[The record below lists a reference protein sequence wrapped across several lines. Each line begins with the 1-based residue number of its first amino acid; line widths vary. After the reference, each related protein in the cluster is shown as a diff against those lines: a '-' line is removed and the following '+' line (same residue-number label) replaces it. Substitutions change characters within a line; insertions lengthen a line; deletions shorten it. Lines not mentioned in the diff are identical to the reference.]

1 MSLGELVIAIAHNLT
16 KLSQPVYADT
26 DSNFWGGDRLLAS
39 KQRNRV
45 SATIFVGTPIF
56 SKETRLLIKYLSP
69 DELSGRMKSLTFFNR
84 SKSMTVTATGSPNL
98 EDIARKTR
106 EAARQLGILS
116 SEERNQGIEAIA
128 AALEAAA
135 PDILAANAIDC
146 ETAVADG
153 IAKPL
158 YHRLKLTASKLQA
171 TIAGVRDV
179 GKLPDPVG
187 VVQIHRELDEG
198 LILKRVTC
206 PLGVLGII
214 FEARPDAA
222 IQISALGIKSGNGVI
237 LKGGKE
243 AIHSCTAIVKAIRQ
257 GLAATKIAPDVVQLL
272 TTREEIQELLKLD
285 KYIDLIIPRGSN
297 SFVQFVMNHTNIP
310 VLGHADGI
318 CHLYID
324 AAADLEKAVNIT
336 VDGKTQYPA
345 ACNATETLLVHR
357 NIAANFLPLVA
368 RALQV
373 HQVELRG
380 DRLTREF
387 LRDLAIA
394 EATDEDWCTEYTD
407 LILSI
412 KIVNSL
418 EDAIA
423 HINQYGSGHTDA
435 IVTEDSAAASQFLA
449 QVDAAGVFHNCS
461 TRFADGFR
469 YGFGAEVGISTNKM
483 PPRGPVG
490 LEGLVTYK
498 YQLTGNGHIVATYSG
513 DHPKSFT
520 HRDL

>member
-1 MSLGELVIAIAHNLT
+1 MTLT
-16 KLSQPVYADT
+16 T
-26 DSNFWGGDRLLAS
+26 
-39 KQRNRV
+39 
-45 SATIFVGTPIF
+45 
-56 SKETRLLIKYLSP
+56 
-69 DELSGRMKSLTFFNR
+69 
-84 SKSMTVTATGSPNL
+84 TGSPSL

-106 EAARQLGILS
+106 EAARNLGIMAT
-116 SEERNQGIEAIA
+116 EEKNQAIEAIA
-128 AALEAAA
+128 AALEAAT
-135 PDILAANAIDC
+135 PDILAANGIDC

-187 VVQIHRELDEG
+187 AVQIHRELDEG

-206 PLGVLGII
+206 PLGVLGVI

-257 GLAATKIAPDVVQLL
+257 GLAATKVDPEVVQLL
-272 TTREEIQELLKLD
+272 TNREEIQELLKLD
-285 KYIDLIIPRGSN
+285 KYVDLIIPRGSN

-336 VDGKTQYPA
+336 VDSKTQYPA

-357 NIAANFLPLVA
+357 HIAAKFLPLVA
-368 RALQV
+368 KALQV

-380 DRLTREF
+380 DRITRE
-387 LRDLAIA
+387 LLQDLAIV
-394 EATDEDWCTEYTD
+394 EATDEDWATEYTD

-418 EDAIA
+418 EEAIA
-423 HINQYGSGHTDA
+423 HINTYGSGHTDA
-435 IVTEDSAAASQFLA
+435 IVTEDTAAASKFLS

-469 YGFGAEVGISTNKM
+469 YGFGAEVGISTSKM

-490 LEGLVTYK
+490 LEGLITYK
-498 YQLTGNGHIVATYSG
+498 YQVTGNGHIVATYAG
-513 DHPKSFT
+513 DQPKSFT